1 MSLLEATDVTVRFA
15 SHDTFGRR
23 RVLTAVAGV
32 SLRLEEGER
41 LGVVGESGSGK
52 TTLGRALLALESLAE
67 GSVAFQGGDVHA
79 MRGADL
85 LAFRRRAQMVF
96 QDPMGSLNPR
106 MKIGTAL
113 GEVLAVHRVVPKAE
127 RSARVLD
134 LLAQVGLTSAYAG
147 RYPHEFSGG
156 QRQRVGLAR
165 ALALNPALIVAD
177 EPVSALDVSVQAQVL
192 NLLKDISEQ
201 RRMACILI
209 AHDLAVVNYVC
220 HRVMV
225 MYQGRVVESGACP
238 DVLGQP
244 RHPYTQALRVAVPD
258 PDARMV
264 KAKGE
269 QLDRKAI
276 AGREESSGCAYA
288 PRCPRVC
295 ERCWCEI
302 PLLSAVNG
310 AGQAVACHRAEK
322 NDPGV

>member
-15 SHDTFGRR
+15 SHDALGRR
-23 RVLTAVAGV
+23 RALTAVAGV

-52 TTLGRALLALESLAE
+52 TTLGRALLALESIE
-67 GSVAFQGGDVHA
+67 GGAVTFQGRNVHA
-79 MRGADL
+79 MKGSAL

-113 GEVLAVHRVVPKAE
+113 NEVLAVHQVVTRAE
-127 RSARVLD
+127 RSQRVLD
-134 LLAQVGLTSAYAG
+134 LLAQVGLTASYAG

-165 ALALNPALIVAD
+165 ALALNPAFIVAD

-220 HRVMV
+220 QKVMV
-225 MYQGRVVESGACP
+225 MYQGRVVESGSCP

-244 RHPYTQALRVAVPD
+244 HHPYTQALRAAVPD
-258 PDARMV
+258 PDDLAVRV
-264 KAKGE
+264 KGAV
-269 QLDRKAI
+269 LDRSA
-276 AGREESSGCAYA
+276 AGREDSAGCAYA

-295 ERCWCEI
+295 ERCWNEI
-302 PLLSAVNG
+302 PVLREANG
-310 AGQAVACHRAEK
+310 VGHGVACHRVEK